1 MKTNNIKLSKAI
13 VLATTK
19 ELGRLLLRKNLKAL
33 EQKRRN
39 ELAFLL
45 SK

>member
-1 MKTNNIKLSKAI
+1 MDNKKTAKAI

-19 ELGRLLLRKNLKAL
+19 ELGKLLLRKNLKAL